1 MRDFIGQQLSLPGWL
16 APAVHSGLSLPA
28 FDGEAAWSVANM
40 ATSSLQKI
48 SRQGSVDSAPML
60 RRRAQRMM
68 PVRLRVVRTVFANQL
83 LPSLREK
90 PLACGSSTV
99 NRMHECEIARTS
111 QLFYLNFTSRFD
123 EKIGSPSIRP
133 IDLGETKRL

>member
-1 MRDFIGQQLSLPGWL
+1 
-16 APAVHSGLSLPA
+16 
-28 FDGEAAWSVANM
+28 M
-40 ATSSLQKI
+40 AMSSLQKI
-48 SRQGSVDSAPML
+48 SRQGSVDSAPH
-60 RRRAQRMM
+60 AATQSAAHDACSI
-68 PVRLRVVRTVFANQL
+68 RVVRTVFANQL

-99 NRMHECEIARTS
+99 NRMHECEMARTS

-133 IDLGETKRL
+133 ITLGETKPL